1 VSSFQYLGA
10 NVRRLRLEQRT
21 SQAALASRLIPPRRQ
36 TDISDLELGKLP
48 PDEAQVRALVAA
60 LADALQVPERVLLRR
75 PPRVR
80 TPTRSSA
87 EATS

>member
-21 SQAALASRLIPPRRQ
+21 SQAALASRLVPPRCQ
-36 TDISDLELGKLP
+36 TAVSDVELGKLP
-48 PDEAQVRALVAA
+48 PAEPQVRALVAA
-60 LADALQVPERVLLRR
+60 LANALEVPEQILLRR

-80 TPTRSSA
+80 TSTRSSA
-87 EATS
+87 DATS

>member
-1 VSSFQYLGA
+1 MSSFQHLGT

-21 SQAALASRLIPPRRQ
+21 SQAALASRLIPSRRQ

-48 PDEAQVRALVAA
+48 PDEAQVRALVAS

-75 PPRVR
+75 PPRIR
-80 TPTRSSA
+80 TSTRSSA
-87 EATS
+87 ETAS

>member
-21 SQAALASRLIPPRRQ
+21 SQAALASRLSPSRRQ

-48 PDEAQVRALVAA
+48 PDEVQVRELVAA

-75 PPRVR
+75 PSRIR
-80 TPTRSSA
+80 TSTRSSA
-87 EATS
+87 ETTS

>member
-1 VSSFQYLGA
+1 MSSFRYLGA
-10 NVRRLRLEQRT
+10 NVRRVRLEQRT
-21 SQAALASRLIPPRRQ
+21 SQAALASRLVPSRRQ

-48 PDEAQVRALVAA
+48 PAEPQVRALVAA
-60 LADALQVPERVLLRR
+60 LAVALQVPERFLLRR

-80 TPTRSSA
+80 PSTRYSV